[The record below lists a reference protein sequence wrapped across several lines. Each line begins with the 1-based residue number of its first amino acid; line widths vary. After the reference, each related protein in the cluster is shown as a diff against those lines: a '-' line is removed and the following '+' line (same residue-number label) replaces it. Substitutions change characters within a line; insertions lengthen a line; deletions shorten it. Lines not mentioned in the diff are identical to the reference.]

1 MASDQD
7 LYMSLDKTEKVII
20 DKTDNKQEVDLSNVG
35 TNPNSPSAS
44 STLNSLLSTQTSS
57 ATLFPG
63 SSSTSL
69 TSTLSTSIG
78 QSQFFVPDNMQNLL
92 DALTIPGSQDITF
105 MVNQVSFMMD
115 WQQQMLRDLTNAS
128 RGSLLQTSL
137 VESQQTQQE
146 LQQGPNHRGED
157 QFTLPSIGPV
167 DPTPVFSVPS
177 LIDNSLDYKRT
188 TELVQAAVKM
198 SGMKRG
204 MSQTE
209 WGNILR
215 RIHTDWH

>member
-1 MASDQD
+1 MA
-7 LYMSLDKTEKVII
+7 
-20 DKTDNKQEVDLSNVG
+20 
-35 TNPNSPSAS
+35 
-44 STLNSLLSTQTSS
+44 
-57 ATLFPG
+57 
-63 SSSTSL
+63 
-69 TSTLSTSIG
+69 
-78 QSQFFVPDNMQNLL
+78 
-92 DALTIPGSQDITF
+92 
-105 MVNQVSFMMD
+105 NQISFMMD

-188 TELVQAAVKM
+188 TELVQVAVKT

-204 MSQTE
+204 MSQME
-209 WGNILR
+209 WGNVLR
-215 RIHTDWH
+215 RIHTDWHWERWANVGTAASVLYKEVNTFHVNYEVGNNPSGDLDETFQWWMSHDGQGGMAAD

>member
-1 MASDQD
+1 M
-7 LYMSLDKTEKVII
+7 
-20 DKTDNKQEVDLSNVG
+20 
-35 TNPNSPSAS
+35 
-44 STLNSLLSTQTSS
+44 
-57 ATLFPG
+57 
-63 SSSTSL
+63 
-69 TSTLSTSIG
+69 STLSTSIR
-78 QSQFFVPDNMQNLL
+78 QSQFFVLDNMQNLL
-92 DALTIPGSQDITF
+92 DASTIPGSQDITF
-105 MVNQVSFMMD
+105 MANQVSFMMD

-157 QFTLPSIGPV
+157 QHTPLSIGPV
-167 DPTPVFSVPS
+167 DPTRVFSVPS

-188 TELVQAAVKM
+188 TELVQAAVKT

-204 MSQTE
+204 MSQME
-209 WGNILR
+209 WGNVLR